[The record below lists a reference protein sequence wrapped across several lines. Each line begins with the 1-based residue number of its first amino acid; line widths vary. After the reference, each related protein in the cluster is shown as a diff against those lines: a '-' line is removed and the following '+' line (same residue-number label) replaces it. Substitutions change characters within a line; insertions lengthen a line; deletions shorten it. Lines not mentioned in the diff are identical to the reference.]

1 VVEAAPELKPEADV
15 SVDAPAEEVKPV
27 LLWRQGRFEGRGR
40 RPDQTRN
47 RHRGN
52 SGQAAEGAGEQGER
66 RNNFRGKQGQGGKD
80 GGKRFHKGQ
89 PGDARHENREAR
101 KGGKGHHPNRDGGKH
116 HERQERPVKID
127 PDSPFAKLAA
137 LKEQLKK

>member
-1 VVEAAPELKPEADV
+1 
-15 SVDAPAEEVKPV
+15 V